1 MLLKQP
7 RVLFPMLRADLLHRR
22 PPFHPA
28 EERFERGLGGRIARV
43 VQQPLGELDRSD
55 GASELGTALRLLFR
69 LQTQLRNESQERVCA
84 NPIRCVK

>member
-28 EERFERGLGGRIARV
+28 EERLQRGLGGRIARV
-43 VQQPLGELDRSD
+43 VQQPLGELHRPD